1 MLSDC
6 LKSRGNTGNTSNEKK
21 KNYLEYLV
29 KKNQDSLKTKKKVDD
44 WVN

>member
-21 KNYLEYLV
+21 KLFGVL
-29 KKNQDSLKTKKKVDD
+29 SKKKSRFIKD
-44 WVN
+44 